1 MDFKLSVIIPSYNEE
16 KYIEETLK
24 RLKKQSY
31 MNIEVI
37 VVDSSADD
45 KTRKISEKYADKT
58 IYLSERGIAKARNVG
73 AKAASGDIFVFVDA
87 DTLLEDGALK
97 EICRSFDDP
106 KVAGVCSY
114 IEVDSSFLNRLLFK
128 AVSESVWILSK
139 LNLPLFYGMCV
150 SYRRCVFEKV
160 NGFNEELVTTEDLD
174 VSRRAARFGKCIL
187 NKKVRVLTSARRVE
201 KGGFL
206 TIVMFHVINLVNF
219 LLFRKTEENYPALR

>member
-24 RLKKQSY
+24 RLKKQRY
-31 MNIEVI
+31 GNVEVI

-58 IYLSERGIAKARNVG
+58 IYLNERGIAKARNVG
-73 AKAASGDIFVFVDA
+73 AKAAGGDIFVFVDA
-87 DTLLEDGALK
+87 DTLLKDGALK
-97 EICRSFDDP
+97 EICRAFEDP
-106 KVAGVCSY
+106 KVVGVCSY
-114 IEVDSSFLNRLLFK
+114 IEVDSSFLNRMLFK

-150 SYRRCVFEKV
+150 SYRRCVFEKIK
-160 NGFNEELVTTEDLD
+160 GFNEELVTTEDLD

-187 NKKVRVLTSARRVE
+187 NKKVRVLTSARRIE

-206 TIVMFHVINLVNF
+206 TIVTFHVINLANF

>member
-31 MNIEVI
+31 GNVEVI

-58 IYLSERGIAKARNVG
+58 IHLNERGIAKARNVG
-73 AKAASGDIFVFVDA
+73 AKAAGGDVFVFVDA

-97 EICRSFDDP
+97 EICSSFEVPD
-106 KVAGVCSY
+106 VAGVCSY
-114 IEVDSSFLNRLLFK
+114 IEVDSSFLNRVLFK

-150 SYRRCVFEKV
+150 SYRRCVFEKI

-174 VSRRAARFGKCIL
+174 VSRRAARFGKCVL

-201 KGGFL
+201 KGGFF
-206 TIVMFHVINLVNF
+206 TIVTFHIVNLVNF